1 MPWNSTHR
9 ASLKRTAN
17 ALITCLCLFAA
28 ACADL
33 NAQKV
38 DVLTQHNDNAR
49 TGTNLLERS
58 LTLRNVNKTHFGM
71 LFKRILDDQ
80 LYTQPLVV
88 TGVQVGG
95 GTRDLVY
102 VTTVNNSVYAF
113 DANDGEAVS
122 PVWHVNFGTPA
133 NVHSTDFGCLDIN
146 GQMGI
151 IGTPVIDKNRGV
163 LYVVALTRAGELT
176 VPGTGFIQRLHA
188 LDLATGADLPVS
200 PVVIN
205 APGFD
210 ALMQNQRPALM
221 LANGMVYV
229 GYASHCD
236 KEPYHGFLMAYDA
249 QTLTQVSVLNTS
261 PTGSEASIWQSGQ
274 GPAVDD
280 EGNVYV
286 VTGNGSWDGVRNFS
300 ESFLKLTPTLKL
312 IDWFTPTNHF
322 ALDKADADL
331 NSSGATLIPGT
342 HLVVGGGKEGVLFT
356 LDTRNL
362 GHLGDEHALQHFQAT
377 ASHLHSLVYWQS
389 AKNGNLLYVWGQR
402 DKAKVY
408 KLLGNK
414 FGETPFM
421 MRDEANEGHP
431 GAMLSLSANGN
442 KDGILWAAIHAT
454 GDSWHESR
462 PGILHAYD
470 ADDIRHEL
478 WNSLEI
484 PNRDDC
490 GEYSKMAPPTVAN
503 GRVYLASFGS
513 ENIGTGQFCV
523 YGNIP
528 AKDAQELPAPSSVKA
543 VVVAK
548 RLTLTWDPVPGARY
562 YRVYRKSTLQPEE
575 TMVAMGLTA
584 ETYTEPAPERGESLS
599 YSVVAVAADGRAS
612 VMSQPVSIASPKVK
626 PMED

>member
-176 VPGTGFIQRLHA
+176 GPGTGFIQRLHA